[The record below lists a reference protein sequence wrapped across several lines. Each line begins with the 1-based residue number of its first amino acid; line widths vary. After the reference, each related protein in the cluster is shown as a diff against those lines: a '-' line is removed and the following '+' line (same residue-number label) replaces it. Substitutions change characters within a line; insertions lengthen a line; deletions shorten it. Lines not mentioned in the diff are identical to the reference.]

1 MSLAELTNLRSLEDL
16 PRLAV
21 ELGFEPSWH
30 EVALDALDPA
40 LPADAPAAVVGR
52 RGLSILLGVVADQA
66 ESLAERIAAA
76 LDRRGSVVLVAALEP
91 ARQRF
96 TLAATVSDRP
106 AATFALGRLKAID
119 LRILDR
125 GRQAPADTPVR
136 HALGWAEAL
145 SGRSLD
151 RRFFHEFRSALDQAT
166 DALPGRIPRR
176 DRHALALLDL
186 TRVLFL
192 YFVQDRGWLDQRPR
206 FLREELDRVAAL
218 GRIERRLFKPLF
230 FGTLNTPAARR
241 GATARRFGRIP
252 FLNGGLFEPR
262 PIERRHPEEIP
273 DEVWISAF
281 DRMFERYH
289 FTIAALPGGGAIGPD
304 MLGRVFEGVMDPE
317 RRKETGAFY
326 TPRRLVDQVV
336 REGLVSWLAG
346 TARCSRADAALR
358 LEQPDRSTLGLIR
371 SITVL
376 DPAAGSGAFLVG
388 ALRQLVAVRER
399 AGESAGAATRDV
411 VARNLFGVDQN
422 PSAVHLTELRL
433 WLEVIQ
439 ADPDMSP
446 ELVAPLPNLDA
457 LIRQGDSVFE
467 RIALPM
473 GPAGGAEGIGALR
486 RRVVVSSGS
495 AKRAQLR
502 ALRRAETRAAR
513 AAIDQARA
521 LTEQQIREVLS
532 SARAPE
538 LFGGRGPMP
547 GQLRSELARLRE
559 RQRAL
564 RQIDRRL
571 RETDALPWFH
581 YPTQFADVMEAG
593 GFQLVV
599 MNPPWIRSEAL
610 SAEQRDALKQ
620 RYRWFRGGSGGRGF
634 KPLPDLSV
642 PFLERAVEL
651 TRAGG
656 VVAGVFPAKLM
667 TAQWG
672 AAARDD
678 LARRTTLAVAAD
690 LSATDHGFEASVYP
704 MVLVAAK
711 EPPPPEHWIQ
721 TTLDPAGPATP
732 QEDWSIGP
740 WSRGSGPPHRHPT
753 IADRFRIRLGLK
765 TGADRVFLDPGEPVE
780 AELLRPALRGRDVR
794 AFGCRPGITLLWT
807 HDASGAPLTALPPL
821 ATRWL
826 TRHRALLERRADH
839 RAGPFWTLFRTEAA
853 TARHRVVWSDLGRD
867 LHATTLTA
875 SSRRVVPLNTCYWIA
890 AGTERGALALA
901 AWLNSTPIRVLARER
916 ATVALAGFFRF
927 NAGTVGDLPL
937 PPAAL
942 DDEVL
947 IGIAA
952 EALRRGEVAQDRLD
966 RRVAAL
972 LA

>member
-1 MSLAELTNLRSLEDL
+1 MSLAELSNLRSLEDL

-21 ELGFEPSWH
+21 ELGFDPSWH

-40 LPADAPAAVVGR
+40 LPTDLAAAVVGR
-52 RGLSILLGVVADQA
+52 RGQSILLGVVAD
-66 ESLAERIAAA
+66 LAEPLAQRIAAS
-76 LDRRGSVVLVAALEP
+76 LDRRGSVALVAALDP
-91 ARQRF
+91 ARQRL

-106 AATFALGRLKAID
+106 HASFNLGRLKPID

-125 GRQAPADTPVR
+125 GREAPADSVVR
-136 HALGWAEAL
+136 HALAWAEAL

-151 RRFFHEFRSALDQAT
+151 RRFFIEFRAALDQAT

-192 YFVQDRGWLDQRPR
+192 YFVQDRGWLDRRPR
-206 FLREELDRVAAL
+206 FLREELERAAAA

-262 PIERRHPEEIP
+262 PVERRHPDEIP
-273 DEVWISAF
+273 DEVWTTAF
-281 DRMFERYH
+281 ERLFERYH

-336 REGLVSWLAG
+336 TEGLVTWL
-346 TARCSRADAALR
+346 TEAACCGRTEAAER
-358 LEQPDRSTLGLIR
+358 LEHPDPSTLGLIR
-371 SITVL
+371 SITIL

-388 ALRQLVAVRER
+388 ALRQLVAIRER
-399 AGESAGAATRDV
+399 GGESAGLATRDV
-411 VARNLFGVDQN
+411 VARNLFGVDLN

-473 GPAGGAEGIGALR
+473 GPAGGAQGVGALR
-486 RRVVVSSGS
+486 RRVVLSSGA

-502 ALRRAETRAAR
+502 VLRRAETRAAR
-513 AAIDQARA
+513 AAIDQARS
-521 LTEQQIREVLS
+521 LNEQQLREVLS
-532 SARAPE
+532 SARTPE

-547 GQLRSELARLRE
+547 AQLRLSLARLRE
-559 RQRAL
+559 RRRAL

-571 RETDALPWFH
+571 RETEALPWFH

-610 SAEQRDALKQ
+610 GAEQREALKR
-620 RYRWFRGGSGGRGF
+620 RYRWFRGGNGGRGF

-651 TRAGG
+651 TRPGG
-656 VVAGVFPAKLM
+656 VVAGIFPAKLM

-678 LARRTTLAVAAD
+678 LARRTTLALAAD

-704 MVLVAAK
+704 MVLVATKQAP
-711 EPPPPEHWIQ
+711 EPGHLVR
-721 TTLDPAGPATP
+721 TTLEAAGPTTP
-732 QEDWSIGP
+732 QSEWNTGA
-740 WSRGSGPPHRHPT
+740 WSRGSGPRHRLPT
-753 IADRFRIRLGLK
+753 IADHFRIRLGLK
-765 TGADRVFLDPGEPVE
+765 TGADAVFLDPAEPVE
-780 AELLRPALRGRDVR
+780 AELLRPALRGRDVG
-794 AFGCRPGITLLWT
+794 AFHHRPGVRLLWT
-807 HDASGAPLTALPPL
+807 HDANGTPLVTLPPL
-821 ATRWL
+821 AAQWMA
-826 TRHRALLERRADH
+826 RHQPLLERRADF
-839 RAGPFWTLFRTEAA
+839 RTGPFWAVFRTDAA

-867 LHATTLTA
+867 LGATALPA
-875 SSRRVVPLNTCYWIA
+875 GSRRIVPLNTCYWIGA
-890 AGTERGALALA
+890 ATDRAALALT

-937 PPAAL
+937 PQAAL
-942 DDEVL
+942 DDDLL
-947 IGIAA
+947 IGIAT
-952 EALRRGEVAQDRLD
+952 EAQRTGQVAQDKLD

-972 LA
+972 LS